1 MALLFSNVAEQ
12 YVNKSKTMV
21 EDEEEKK
28 VLSTKV
34 SALFAELDED
44 EDDFEEDTVTQSV
57 LQTVGEERVLPQK
70 MFMTSVANQYYQKS
84 IEDINNTKI
93 GNKSVRRKNFQQV
106 MKESFF
112 YGANRFGNNFIA

>member
-44 EDDFEEDTVTQSV
+44 DDDFEEDTITQSV

-93 GNKSVRRKNFQQV
+93 GNKAVRRKNFQQV

>member
-1 MALLFSNVAEQ
+1 MALLFSGVAEQ
-12 YVNKSKTMV
+12 YVNKSKTHA
-21 EDEEEKK
+21 EEEEEKK

-44 EDDFEEDTVTQSV
+44 DDEFEEDTITQSV
-57 LQTVGEERVLPQK
+57 MRTVGEEKMLPQK

>member
-93 GNKSVRRKNFQQV
+93 GNKAVRRKNFQQV

>member
-44 EDDFEEDTVTQSV
+44 DDDFEEDTITQSV

>member
-44 EDDFEEDTVTQSV
+44 DDDFEEDTVTQSV

-93 GNKSVRRKNFQQV
+93 GNKAVRRKNFQQV

>member
-1 MALLFSNVAEQ
+1 
-12 YVNKSKTMV
+12 MV

-44 EDDFEEDTVTQSV
+44 DDDFEEDTVTQSV

-93 GNKSVRRKNFQQV
+93 GNKAVRRKNFQQV

>member
-12 YVNKSKTMV
+12 YVNKSKTM
-21 EDEEEKK
+21 DEELEEKK

-44 EDDFEEDTVTQSV
+44 DDDFEEDTVTQSV

>member
-21 EDEEEKK
+21 EEEEEKK

-44 EDDFEEDTVTQSV
+44 DDDFEEDTVTQSV

-93 GNKSVRRKNFQQV
+93 GNKAVRKKNFQQV